1 MFAIIDVG
9 SNSVRLML
17 HDGVKTLS
25 KKVQTT
31 RLAEGIAKTN
41 MLTPEAVERTARA
54 VSFFISEAKS
64 LGIKN
69 PLVFATAAVRQA
81 NNGKDFTDKVFDL
94 TGIKVDV
101 VSGELEAMLGINGA
115 LDGGD
120 GGVIDIGGAST
131 EIIVKE
137 KSEVVYSKSIK
148 LGAVR
153 AKDATGQDKDSAVE
167 FISSKINEFSS
178 IPTNTT
184 YYAIGGTATTIAS
197 MLQELEPYDPTKTDG
212 YKIYKNDVKYLL
224 EKLFSMNVSERA
236 KLKGLQPGREEI
248 IAHGVTILY
257 EIMDKFSIDYV
268 ITSEKDNL
276 EGYLYYKKVSL

>member
-94 TGIKVDV
+94 TGINVDV

-131 EIIVKE
+131 ELIVKD
-137 KSEVVYSKSIK
+137 KGEVVYSKSIK

-153 AKDATGQDKDSAVE
+153 AKDATGQDKDTAVE

-212 YKIYKNDVKYLL
+212 YKIYKNDVKSLL
-224 EKLFSMNVSERA
+224 EKLFSMSVSERA
-236 KLKGLQPGREEI
+236 KLKGLQHGREEI